1 MFSTYLFKLPWH
13 KDDPRLYHYGLVPD
27 EAERQ
32 KYNTAEKLL
41 MRMDRNLSKALIR
54 IEKHGLTPLPPFGN
68 ESVFRL
74 FERWSCYE
82 RDFRKGNR
90 RRHSLLL
97 CGTPQYEHDRK
108 MDRKAVKV
116 IRNLHVFC
124 SCAARIIQIAW
135 SKSNRGSQLKA
146 ERKRKAQLAE
156 QQRRERERG
165 TAHMRYY

>member
-27 EAERQ
+27 EYERQ

-41 MRMDRNLSKALIR
+41 MRMNRNLDKALVR
-54 IEKHGLTPLPPFGN
+54 IEKHGLTPLPPYRS
-68 ESVFRL
+68 ESQFRVL
-74 FERWSCYE
+74 EKWSCYE
-82 RDFRKGNR
+82 HHYRVGNC

-108 MDRKAVKV
+108 MNRKAVKV

-135 SKSNRGSQLKA
+135 SKSKRGSELKA
-146 ERKRKAQLAE
+146 ERERKAKLAE
-156 QQRRERERG
+156 QQRREWRQENWG
-165 TAHMRYY
+165 Y